1 MAGQERRS
9 HVRENFSFKIRFG
22 VLTRE
27 EYEKS
32 SRHDQYGPP
41 YPGRDLLTDHRNPPS
56 RYAGDL
62 QDSGMRELFLR
73 IDEKLDLVLSLL
85 CDKQVEGGLIEEATG
100 RNISGSGMNMLSRK
114 RVDPGNIIRANFI
127 LSMYPL
133 VIIDLFG
140 EIVRVSPV
148 EESGKIHYSHG
159 VKFLDLDP
167 NVREKIIACVFQRQ
181 RQALRKRRRTY
192 LEKGRTGG

>member
-1 MAGQERRS
+1 MAGKERRS
-9 HVRENFSFKIRFG
+9 HIRENFSFKIRFG

-32 SRHDQYGPP
+32 SRHDQCAPP
-41 YPGRDLLTDHRNPPS
+41 YPRRDLLTEPRNPPS
-56 RYAGDL
+56 RYPGDL
-62 QDSGMRELFLR
+62 QDSAMRELFLR

-100 RNISGSGMNMLSRK
+100 RNISGSGMNMVSRK
-114 RVDPGNIIRANFI
+114 RVERGNIIRANFI
-127 LSMYPL
+127 LSIYPL

-167 NVREKIIACVFQRQ
+167 NVREKVIACVFQRQ
-181 RQALRKRRRTY
+181 RQALRKRKRIY

>member
-1 MAGQERRS
+1 MTRKERRS
-9 HVRENFSFKIRFG
+9 HVRGNFFFKIRFG

-41 YPGRDLLTDHRNPPS
+41 YPGRDLLTDHREPPS
-56 RYAGDL
+56 RYPEEL
-62 QDSGMRELFLR
+62 QGSGMRDLFLR

-100 RNISGSGMNMLSRK
+100 RDIGRSGMNMVSRR
-114 RVDPGNIIRANFI
+114 RVEPGNIIRANFI

-140 EIVRVSPV
+140 EIARVSPI

-167 NVREKIIACVFQRQ
+167 NVGEKIIACVFQRQ
-181 RQALRKRRRTY
+181 RQALRKRRRIY
-192 LEKGRTGG
+192 LEKGKSGG